1 MLGWVPDALA
11 VTRRHHTA
19 AALAMLHAAVSAGT
33 PIIEMSDRQP
43 RGAVFVRAGFDHAE
57 FGCAMA
63 RHLLDAGHHRLLYA
77 DTGVAADFR
86 AHDQGKAIL
95 TTARHGGAVA
105 RVVTAPDGDAFD
117 TGRAVLADLIDGRG
131 RLNAG
136 ELACANDHLAWGA
149 GSRRKR
155 VA

>member
-63 RHLLDAGHHRLLYA
+63 RHLLDAGHHRLVYA
-77 DTGVAADFR
+77 DTGVAANFSR
-86 AHDQGKAIL
+86 ARARQGVFDHGQ
-95 TTARHGGAVA
+95 TRRRGGA
-105 RVVTAPDGDAFD
+105 
-117 TGRAVLADLIDGRG
+117 
-131 RLNAG
+131 
-136 ELACANDHLAWGA
+136 C
-149 GSRRKR
+149 RRCT
-155 VA
+155 